1 MKTDFNRS
9 LMALNVPVSG
19 MNPWFSPPQIIDG
32 LPGRLKIVK
41 VAYIKYPG
49 RQKAML
55 GEIP

>member
-9 LMALNVPVSG
+9 LMSSNVPVSR

-32 LPGRLKIVK
+32 LPGRFKIVE
-41 VAYIKYPG
+41 VAYIKYPS

>member
-1 MKTDFNRS
+1 MSRVWNGIHGILLRKLST
-9 LMALNVPVSG
+9 VC
-19 MNPWFSPPQIIDG
+19 
-32 LPGRLKIVK
+32 PGFKIVK